1 MADTR
6 QKVGLAIAAVMG
18 GLGVYIGVRSLFTQ
32 QPPLT
37 GRAWLDLGFA
47 FFFVARAALQYRR
60 SRG

>member
-1 MADTR
+1 
-6 QKVGLAIAAVMG
+6 
-18 GLGVYIGVRSLFTQ
+18 VYIGVRSLFTQ